1 MTSPPKGNTFVVT
14 CGSMM
19 MLGKLPGVQSLTKI
33 LRLIEGVQSA
43 RLWFCS
49 FPKNTDE
56 TSIVQTIQLFG
67 IGS

>member
-14 CGSMM
+14 CGSM
-19 MLGKLPGVQSLTKI
+19 LEKLPGVQSLTKI